1 MKRTIAALVF
11 FLPLSI
17 MAQGNWE
24 RPTTDNNYQGKE
36 KKIEK
41 KTKEKKSDE
50 KYMEKDAVP
59 EVDGKVAWIMD
70 VEVPG
75 TTAQQNY
82 DKMYDFLNRLVKGKN
97 QLEDSNVSIV
107 NNQEHKIAASIRE
120 WLVFH
125 KTFYDIDRAK
135 FQYTLLTE
143 CYDNRVKIT
152 LNRIKYFYDERPNKT
167 TLFSAEELI
176 TDKYAMNKAKT
187 KLVRPGAKFRRKT
200 IDRKNELLNKIKTFM
215 MSGEYIED

>member
-24 RPTTDNNYQGKE
+24 RPATDNNYQENE
-36 KKIEK
+36 KKVEK

-59 EVDGKVAWIMD
+59 EVDGKVTWIMD
-70 VEVPG
+70 VDVPG

-125 KTFYDIDRAK
+125 KTFYDIDRTK

-215 MSGEYIED
+215 VSGEYIED